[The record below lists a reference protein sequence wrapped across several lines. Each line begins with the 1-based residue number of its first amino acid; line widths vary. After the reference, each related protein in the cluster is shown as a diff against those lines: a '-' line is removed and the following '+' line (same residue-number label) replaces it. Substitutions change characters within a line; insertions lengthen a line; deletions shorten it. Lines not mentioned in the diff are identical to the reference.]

1 MPRYFK
7 VRGRRWKSSG
17 FARDAWPAPLQ
28 TVRAPYF
35 TADDCEALSI
45 YFCRRVLAT
54 MDIAYAEALSSVP
67 TSIWRRGKT
76 VPLNRLETRTW
87 DLLAALS
94 WIRHDAL
101 AELRAAFE
109 KLTERRIIFSSSGQC
124 AIAQILALLPQRE
137 VVMPAYTCGV
147 VKTAAQAAGKRIVYV
162 DVAKG
167 SVNATSVEYAE
178 AANPGRILLAT
189 HLYGVPTD
197 IEAVCRLARSRD
209 CVVIEDSVAAF
220 GGYSNG
226 QPLGTFGDFGIFSFQ
241 RGKRIPAVQ
250 GAAIIVNNERLLE
263 PAKLESVRFAE
274 SRRRL
279 PVRGVL
285 AAWLY
290 NMATIPPMYGSVTV
304 PLLLSRY
311 KNQNHRVRPETGRET
326 YEPEAEVAAARKYAA
341 GSPYY
346 RDEIHPYQAEL
357 VLRMLRRIGSIRRHI
372 ARTVEIYL
380 EALQNTSWRTFLP
393 PNCDYS
399 GLLRLPVALPGRKRA
414 EILIEALK
422 RGIYLEVEY
431 ESLLPVNSERTRFPN
446 AIWGAENLILLP
458 LYTALSHRAARSL
471 ARRVSAI
478 GNDASIAEPA

>member
-1 MPRYFK
+1 LGLVLTTDREA
-7 VRGRRWKSSG
+7 RGSILLLSG
-17 FARDAWPAPLQ
+17 
-28 TVRAPYF
+28 
-35 TADDCEALSI
+35 
-45 YFCRRVLAT
+45 VLNT
-54 MDIAYAEALSSVP
+54 MDIAYADALSSVP
-67 TSIWRRGKT
+67 TGIWRRGRT

-101 AELRAAFE
+101 AELRTAFE
-109 KLTERRIIFSSSGQC
+109 KLTNRRIIFSSSGQC
-124 AIAQILALLPQRE
+124 AIAQILTLLPQQE

-178 AANPGRILLAT
+178 AAKPGRILLAT

-197 IEAVCRLARSRD
+197 IETVCRLARSRD

-250 GAAIIVNNERLLE
+250 GAAILVNNEGLFE
-263 PAKLESVRFAE
+263 SEKLESVRFAE
-274 SRRRL
+274 CNRPL
-279 PVRGVL
+279 PVRGAL

-290 NMATIPPMYGSVTV
+290 NVATVPSIYGNVTV
-304 PLLLSRY
+304 PLLLGRY
-311 KNQNHRVRPETGRET
+311 KKQNHRVRPEVGPET
-326 YEPEAEVAAARKYAA
+326 CEPEAEIAAAREYSAA
-341 GSPYY
+341 SPYY

-414 EILIEALK
+414 EILVEALK

-431 ESLLPVNSERTRFPN
+431 ESLLPLDSERTRFPN
-446 AIWGAENLILLP
+446 AIWAAENFILLP
-458 LYTALSHRAARSL
+458 LYTALSHQAARSL
-471 ARRVSAI
+471 ARRVAAI
-478 GNDASIAEPA
+478 GNDVVKPA